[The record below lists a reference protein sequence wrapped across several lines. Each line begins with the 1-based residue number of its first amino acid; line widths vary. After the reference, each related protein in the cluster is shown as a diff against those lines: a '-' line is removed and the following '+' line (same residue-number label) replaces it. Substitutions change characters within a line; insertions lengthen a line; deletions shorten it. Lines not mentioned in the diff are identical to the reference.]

1 MLHAIHDAL
10 LPAVMDRAVLL
21 ANHVLCAEPVALQR
35 LRAHAGRIVRVQAL
49 GWPAFLPPLPPV
61 DLRLTGAGLLE
72 RVDTQAQPAPAP
84 DLHLGVDASQ
94 PAALAWGLA
103 RAQPPA
109 VQVQGDATLAAD
121 VHWVVT
127 EVHWDVAADL
137 ERMIGTGPAQV
148 LAALAGQ
155 LARGLRQAWPAAP
168 SSSSST
174 SSPSWQGAPPPTG
187 GPGGSAGDSSVP
199 PEGTR

>member
-1 MLHAIHDAL
+1 
-10 LPAVMDRAVLL
+10 MDRAVLL
-21 ANHVLCAEPVALQR
+21 ANHVLCGEPVALQR

-94 PAALAWGLA
+94 PAALAWALA

-109 VQVQGDATLAAD
+109 VQVQGDAALAAD

-137 ERMIGTGPAQV
+137 ERVIGAGPAQV
-148 LAALAGQ
+148 LSALAGQ

-168 SSSSST
+168 SSP
-174 SSPSWQGAPPPTG
+174 SSPSWQAGPPPKSE
-187 GPGGSAGDSSVP
+187 PGGSGADSSDRT
-199 PEGTR
+199 EGAR